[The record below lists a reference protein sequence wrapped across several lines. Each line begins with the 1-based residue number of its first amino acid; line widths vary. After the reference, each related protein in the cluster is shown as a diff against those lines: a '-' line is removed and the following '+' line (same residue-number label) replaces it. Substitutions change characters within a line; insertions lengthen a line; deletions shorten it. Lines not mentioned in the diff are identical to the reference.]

1 MTINIKKNSNKE
13 WEITEVST
21 VIKKVEVK
29 ADSWDKAQEIYEEQQ
44 MRNINQSEEIYIQM
58 KKCNSK
64 LSKPKGNEIEI
75 KNQPVFTL

>member
-29 ADSWDKAQEIYEEQQ
+29 ADSWDKAKEIYEEQYHELDWYVD
-44 MRNINQSEEIYIQM
+44 EEYVDDY
-58 KKCNSK
+58 
-64 LSKPKGNEIEI
+64 EIDE
-75 KNQPVFTL
+75 VE